1 MKLKQIRVDGYKNL
15 INCVLDLGDFNVLV
29 GPNNS
34 GKSNFLE
41 SIQMLYWFCFGDDKI
56 REMAFRG
63 FPMRKYGTSISH
75 LKKHQGRDLGVGVTF
90 EVQIGNDTWSIDYD
104 FTVHIGFPRGGG
116 FLNESLTAKP
126 CSRTG
131 VATSYISRTSENLV
145 VESRR
150 GKKEHRIPKNI
161 SAFTATKTIYPDF
174 ADLPNELRDFVDNV
188 AAITKMDILLFSPD
202 SLREPMWKREPFEF
216 SHKSSFDLLRSID
229 EIHQDIGRFELFKQ
243 TVCDVLDLEDLVFRT
258 FPFPKPS
265 KDTTEKP
272 EPERILRCFLK
283 RQGDDY
289 SHLGEYSDGTLVV
302 VAVLAAFFSVQ
313 SISPIICVEEIE
325 NCLHPSALKKLL
337 QFLKDHGSEKPVLIT
352 THSPYVLNCVNPEDV
367 SVAIVDETG
376 ATHFE
381 KVRNTKQLRDYLK
394 SGFMSFGDMLAS
406 NFEEVLG
413 K

>member
-15 INCVLDLGDFNVLV
+15 IDCVVNLGDFNILV

-41 SIQMLYWFCFGDDKI
+41 SIQMLYWFCFGDEKM

-75 LKKHQGRDLGVGVTF
+75 LKKYEEKSLGIGVTF
-90 EVQIGNDTWSIDYD
+90 EVEIKSDIWTVDYD
-104 FTVHIGFPRGGG
+104 FTVQIGFRREGR
-116 FLNESLTAKP
+116 FLKESLRAKP
-126 CSRTG
+126 CLRTG
-131 VATSYISRTSENLV
+131 VATNYISRTDENLV
-145 VESRR
+145 VESRT
-150 GKKEHRIPKNI
+150 GKKEHRIPKDI
-161 SAFTATKTIYPDF
+161 PAFTAIKTIYPDF
-174 ADLPNELRDFVDNV
+174 TDLPNELKNFVYDV
-188 AAITKMDILLFSPD
+188 SAITMTDIFLFSPD
-202 SLREPMWKREPFEF
+202 NLRESMWKKETFEF
-216 SHKSSFDLLRSID
+216 SRKSSFNLLTSID
-229 EIHQDIGRFELFKQ
+229 EIHHDKEKYESFRQN
-243 TVCDVLDLEDLVFRT
+243 VCDILNVEDFKFVVGEIAV
-258 FPFPKPS
+258 PPKDADKKS
-265 KDTTEKP
+265 AT
-272 EPERILRCFLK
+272 ERILRCFLK

-302 VAVLAAFFSVQ
+302 VAVLAAFFSMQ
-313 SISPIICVEEIE
+313 SIGPIICVEEIE

-337 QFLKDHGSEKPVLIT
+337 HFLKDHSSEKPVLIT

-367 SVAIVDETG
+367 NVAIVDETG

-394 SGFMSFGDMLAS
+394 SGFMSFGDMLPS
-406 NFEEVLG
+406 NFADVLG